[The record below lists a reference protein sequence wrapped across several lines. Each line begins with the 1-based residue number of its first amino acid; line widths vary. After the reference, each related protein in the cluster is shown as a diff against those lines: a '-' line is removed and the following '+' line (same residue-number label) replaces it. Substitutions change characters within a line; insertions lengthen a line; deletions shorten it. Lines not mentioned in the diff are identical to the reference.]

1 MLIQKLIE
9 KMDRNSTRLS
19 LQDSDYLNV
28 LRSGVED
35 FVDTERFGIVVLILG
50 DLFNHGRFIWE
61 KTRQTLSL

>member
-9 KMDRNSTRLS
+9 KMDRNSTWLS

-35 FVDTERFGIVVLILG
+35 FVDTERLGIVALI
-50 DLFNHGRFIWE
+50 
-61 KTRQTLSL
+61 

>member
-1 MLIQKLIE
+1 M
-9 KMDRNSTRLS
+9 S

-28 LRSGVED
+28 RGSGVED